1 MLYPQPGEQA
11 HQTSPTFNAFGQTWQ
26 FTRQAI
32 SALHLYGMGSPRA
45 LKAIVVNL
53 GSAKGIPPG
62 THDVDHLG
70 VSLRLIVRGDQVT
83 VDDPYYY
90 DRED

>member
-1 MLYPQPGEQA
+1 MLYPQPGEQS
-11 HQTSPTFNAFGQTWQ
+11 HQKFPTFNAFGQVWR
-26 FTRQAI
+26 FTPQAV

-45 LKAIVVNL
+45 LKAIVINL
-53 GSAKGIPPG
+53 GSAKGIPNG

-70 VSLRLIVRGDQVT
+70 VSLRLIVQGDEVT
-83 VDDPYYY
+83 IEDPYFY